1 MTTRNTDVI
10 CHVCLL
16 QPSKYTCP
24 GCSLRSCSLA
34 CVTAHKERSSCNGLR
49 NKTTFIPRQKYDM
62 ATLTSDYCFLEDVSR
77 AADTASRD
85 NAPII
90 TTRNHTHSISS
101 NNNNSSSSNS
111 NTPQRSLSYAHQ
123 LLLKECYSRG
133 TTLRF
138 MASGM
143 KRHDLNQSVFR
154 KKDQTISWT
163 VEWTFIVDAD
173 ANEKDNQ
180 ICILDTRVDETVTIQ
195 SALERLMADRPG
207 NALRRHSLR
216 MFCGDNVDIS
226 NLVVLLQRE
235 DLPVNER
242 SNFHMRIDQSKV
254 LREVLAS
261 TTVIEIPRFHVM
273 LERVESTQN
282 SRIQVQLI
290 GLCRAKVESALG
302 CKLSARDKNNNLF
315 ASGLFY

>member
-1 MTTRNTDVI
+1 
-10 CHVCLL
+10 
-16 QPSKYTCP
+16 
-24 GCSLRSCSLA
+24 
-34 CVTAHKERSSCNGLR
+34 
-49 NKTTFIPRQKYDM
+49 
-62 ATLTSDYCFLEDVSR
+62 
-77 AADTASRD
+77 
-85 NAPII
+85 
-90 TTRNHTHSISS
+90 
-101 NNNNSSSSNS
+101 
-111 NTPQRSLSYAHQ
+111 
-123 LLLKECYSRG
+123 
-133 TTLRF
+133 

>member
-1 MTTRNTDVI
+1 
-10 CHVCLL
+10 
-16 QPSKYTCP
+16 
-24 GCSLRSCSLA
+24 
-34 CVTAHKERSSCNGLR
+34 
-49 NKTTFIPRQKYDM
+49 
-62 ATLTSDYCFLEDVSR
+62 
-77 AADTASRD
+77 
-85 NAPII
+85 
-90 TTRNHTHSISS
+90 
-101 NNNNSSSSNS
+101 
-111 NTPQRSLSYAHQ
+111 
-123 LLLKECYSRG
+123 
-133 TTLRF
+133 

-273 LERVESTQN
+273 LERVESTQ
-282 SRIQVQLI
+282 SSLFH
-290 GLCRAKVESALG
+290 
-302 CKLSARDKNNNLF
+302 NL
-315 ASGLFY
+315 